1 MEALPLPC
9 CKTPL
14 VHGIGP
20 LPRYPLAPS
29 MTVIRLR
36 SESYRFELPPHSL
49 SHMHSSSRPLG
60 CSGIGCTFF
69 SPRDCHTF
77 SPRDCQTLFSS
88 RFGVRCGP
96 VARPCARVWFGAMC
110 LLRVRLRRA
119 RARRSL
125 LGGSGRSPG
134 LCVRAGAR
142 ACVIGRIMRP
152 KAPFGAKEFR
162 FKLGYPCSPRS
173 RGSTR
178 AWRTHL
184 GVRSHFSR
192 GKKAVAQAILNPV
205 RIASPAPTEIVPRL
219 PPTISVHVS
228 PAPTENVAS
237 SPAPKSNDTS
247 DHESDS
253 YLPPSLC
260 DHTALGLT

>member
-1 MEALPLPC
+1 
-9 CKTPL
+9 
-14 VHGIGP
+14 
-20 LPRYPLAPS
+20 

-69 SPRDCHTF
+69 SPRDCQTF
-77 SPRDCQTLFSS
+77 SPRDCQTLFFS
-88 RFGVRCGP
+88 RFGVPCGP

-192 GKKAVAQAILNPV
+192 GSKRWLKPFGIQSESLRQRRQKLIPV
-205 RIASPAPTEIVPRL
+205 FLLRYQCTFRQHRQKMLPARQHPSRTTPATTNLIHICRL
-219 PPTISVHVS
+219 LCATIQ
-228 PAPTENVAS
+228 PL
-237 SPAPKSNDTS
+237 D
-247 DHESDS
+247 
-253 YLPPSLC
+253 
-260 DHTALGLT
+260 

>member
-9 CKTPL
+9 CETPL

-192 GKKAVAQAILNPV
+192 GSKRWLKPFGIQSESL
-205 RIASPAPTEIVPRL
+205 RQRRQKLT
-219 PPTISVHVS
+219 
-228 PAPTENVAS
+228 TENVAS